1 MFVVELITLFFSIL
15 IDDRIDLKADWES
28 KGGIFIHHTSTETTL
43 KQLRDKKIL
52 KLETTTTT
60 TTTADSTKDSKHS
73 ADQESSKTTGN
84 EELKTNNDDPYYDS
98 DATKE

>member
-52 KLETTTTT
+52 KLETATTK
-60 TTTADSTKDSKHS
+60 TTADSTKDSKHS
-73 ADQESSKTTGN
+73 ANQESSKTTGN